1 MPELRPPAWLK
12 VVNAVNMGVQKLGIP
27 TGPVMVLTVPGRK
40 SGEPRRTPVT
50 PFDLNGGQYVIA
62 GFPNADWAKNA
73 RASGTG
79 TLTRGRKARQVA
91 LVELPADQAV
101 PVLRAFPTN
110 VPVGVGFYKRNGLV
124 VDGTPDEFE
133 SLAGRCPVFRL
144 EPA

>member
-133 SLAGRCPVFRL
+133 ALAGRCPVFRL